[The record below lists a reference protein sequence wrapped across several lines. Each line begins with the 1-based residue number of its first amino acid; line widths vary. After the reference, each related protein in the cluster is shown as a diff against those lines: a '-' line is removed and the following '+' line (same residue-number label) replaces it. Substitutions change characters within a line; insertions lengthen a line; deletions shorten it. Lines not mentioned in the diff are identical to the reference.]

1 MGIPAHIVGAID
13 AVTNLSPENFGE
25 HESLMNEFWT
35 AAGLEWVLLDEEPTL
50 SATQKKLDTEGSFLL
65 FSKVDPQYRLMIKP
79 YSGTHARWKALKTS
93 FYTVTFTDRLILFDQ
108 LISVEHNP
116 GLHITKYIADVE
128 AMAKDLKA
136 QSLEIPDNVLT
147 SILVA
152 RLHPIMAASKKSL
165 CKETTFPDFKDASAR
180 LRADAHDNA
189 KDEEIQV
196 KIEAAIH
203 GMQATAFAARLP
215 RPPSGDPPPE
225 AFEKGFRWCSPQT
238 DRDCFRCGRP
248 GHRAQF
254 CMAVM
259 PEAIAQWILGAIS
272 QASFTTPAYTPS
284 LAAPV
289 EGLRAMAAQ
298 ADAAPD
304 SDDSDDEPDARD
316 LIPWSSL
323 TPEQVEK
330 FEECGL
336 HRPGK
341 LWVV

>member
-108 LISVEHNP
+108 LIS
-116 GLHITKYIADVE
+116 YIADVE

-289 EGLRAMAAQ
+289 EGLRAMVAQ

-304 SDDSDDEPDARD
+304 SDDK
-316 LIPWSSL
+316 
-323 TPEQVEK
+323 QVEK